1 MRNKLNFT
9 PKEFTTISMVDLYDT
24 LQYFMQAPSVT
35 GFEQQRRERIIEV
48 FSKYCDSVS
57 VDVMG
62 NVMGTLGDGERDVML
77 AGHYDQLGFMITYI
91 QDNGFAGFTQ
101 VGGWDKRVAYGTRVK
116 VWIGDGPEDYII
128 GAVAVKAAHLT
139 DAKERNKSPDLKDML
154 IDLGVDSKEEA
165 EILGIK
171 PGTVCTPYLDV
182 TRLGTSDSDKIVGP
196 AFDDICCVAG
206 LVKTMEILKE
216 NPPKNI
222 KIHFVATVQ
231 EEIGLRGATIA
242 SYNIKP
248 WAAIATDVTHA
259 VAPGVKANQ
268 VAGIKIGGGPVV
280 AIGGNFTRALW
291 EMMESVAG
299 KHELPC
305 QRQGIPSRS
314 GTDAWA
320 IQVERGGTICG
331 LISMPNRYMH
341 SPNEVIS
348 LTDLE
353 NLGKLIAYTVQ
364 ALGESDLQHTV
375 EVFRR

>member
-1 MRNKLNFT
+1 
-9 PKEFTTISMVDLYDT
+9 MVDLYET

-35 GFEQQRRERIIEV
+35 GFEEQRRERIIEV

-62 NVMGTLGDGERDVML
+62 NVIGVIGDGDRDVML
-77 AGHYDQLGFMITYI
+77 AGHYDQLGFMISHV
-91 QDNGFAGFTQ
+91 QDNGFASFKQ
-101 VGGWDKRVAYGTRVK
+101 VGGWDKRVAFGTRLK
-116 VWIGDGPEDYII
+116 VWIGDGPEDYIV

-139 DAKERNKSPDLKDML
+139 DAKERDKSPELKAML
-154 IDLGVDSKEEA
+154 IDLGLNSKEEA
-165 EILGIK
+165 EKLGIRA
-171 PGTVCTPYLDV
+171 GTVCTPYLDV
-182 TRLGTSDSDKIVGP
+182 TRLGERDSDKLVGP

-222 KIHFVATVQ
+222 KVHFVATVQ

-242 SYNIKP
+242 AYNIKP

-259 VAPGVKANQ
+259 VAPGVTANM
-268 VAGIKIGGGPVV
+268 VDGIELGKGPVV
-280 AIGGNFTRALW
+280 ALGGNFTKALW
-291 EMMESVAG
+291 TMMEDEAKS
-299 KHELPC
+299 HEIPH
-305 QRQGIPSRS
+305 QRQGVPSRS

-320 IQVERGGTICG
+320 IQIERGGTICG

-348 LTDLE
+348 LSDLE
-353 NLGKLIAYTVQ
+353 NLGKLIAKTVQ
-364 ALGESDLQHTV
+364 ALGESDLKHTV

>member
-1 MRNKLNFT
+1 LTLN
-9 PKEFTTISMVDLYDT
+9 LYET
-24 LQYFMQAPSVT
+24 LRYFMEAPSVT

-48 FSKYCDSVS
+48 FSKYCDVVT

-62 NVMGTLGDGERDVML
+62 NVIGVLGEGERDVML
-77 AGHYDQLGFMITYI
+77 AGHYDQLGFMITHV
-91 QDNGFAGFTQ
+91 DKDGFAGFTQ

-116 VWIGDGPEDYII
+116 IWVGDGPDDYIV

-139 DAKERNKSPDLKDML
+139 DAKERDKSPELKEML
-154 IDLGVDSKEEA
+154 IDLGVDNKEDA
-165 EILGIK
+165 EKLGIK
-171 PGTVCTPYLDV
+171 SGTVCTPYLDV
-182 TRLGTSDSDKIVGP
+182 TRLGTKDSDKIVGP

-206 LVKTMEILKE
+206 LVKTMEILSK

-222 KIHFVATVQ
+222 RVHFVATVQ

-242 SYNIKP
+242 AYNIKP

-259 VAPGVKANQ
+259 VAPGVKPNQ
-268 VAGIKIGGGPVV
+268 VGGIELGKGPVI
-280 AIGGNFTRALW
+280 ALGGNFTRALW
-291 EMMESVAG
+291 ELMEVEGG
-299 KHELPC
+299 KHGVPC
-305 QRQGIPSRS
+305 QRQGVPSRS

-348 LTDLE
+348 LSDLE
-353 NLGKLIAYTVQ
+353 NLGSLIAVTVQ
-364 ALGESDLQHTV
+364 ALGESNLEHNV
-375 EVFRR
+375 EVYRR

>member
-1 MRNKLNFT
+1 MFNFINKKLT
-9 PKEFTTISMVDLYDT
+9 AISMVDLYDT

-48 FSKYCDSVS
+48 FSKYCDTVS

-62 NVMGTLGDGERDVML
+62 NVIGTLGDGERDVML
-77 AGHYDQLGFMITYI
+77 AGHYDQLGFMVTHV

-139 DAKERNKSPDLKDML
+139 DAKERDKSPALKDML
-154 IDLGVDSKEEA
+154 LDLGVDSREEA
-165 EILGIK
+165 VKLGVK
-171 PGTVCTPYLDV
+171 SGTVCTPYLDV
-182 TRLGTSDSDKIVGP
+182 TRLGTRDSDKIVGP
-196 AFDDICCVAG
+196 AFDDVCCVAG
-206 LVKTMEILKE
+206 LVKTMEILKAD
-216 NPPKNI
+216 PPKNI
-222 KIHFVATVQ
+222 KVHFVATVQ

-242 SYNIKP
+242 AYNIKP

-268 VAGIKIGGGPVV
+268 VAGIEIGKGPVV
-280 AIGGNFTRALW
+280 ALGGNFTRSLW
-291 EMMESVAG
+291 EMMESAAEKKGV
-299 KHELPC
+299 PC
-305 QRQGIPSRS
+305 QRQGVPSRS

-320 IQVERGGTICG
+320 IQIERGGTICG